1 MTNNNTPTLP
11 TSPQSSW
18 ARNAWLVAGGLA
30 LTAAGVA
37 AGLAW
42 RPAPETELVAAG
54 SLEATR
60 ASLAPHET
68 IVEPAQHPA
77 VQPTDEVPGAVEP
90 QPAPKKSAAKPAPRS
105 SRSTANAS
113 SGRTPLATRQAALC
127 SHCGVVEGVREVR
140 EKGQGTGLGAIAG
153 GVVGAAVGN
162 QAGKGNGRK
171 AMTVLGAIGGGLAG
185 NEIEKRARA
194 ETVYEVRVRMD
205 DGSLR
210 TLRQKTAPTPGA
222 RVTVDGNTLR
232 MARVPGGDGSLMRTS
247 TGA

>member
-1 MTNNNTPTLP
+1 MTNN
-11 TSPQSSW
+11 TSTFPAPPQSSW

-30 LTAAGVA
+30 LAAAGVA

-42 RPAPETELVAAG
+42 RPAPETELVAPG

-60 ASLAPHET
+60 ASLAPHEA
-68 IVEPAQHPA
+68 IVEPAEKPA
-77 VQPTDEVPGAVEP
+77 DEVQAAAETK
-90 QPAPKKSAAKPAPRS
+90 PAPKKSATQAQAQRS
-105 SRSTANAS
+105 SRSAARAGHGS
-113 SGRTPLATRQAALC
+113 TPLATRQTALC

-185 NEIEKRARA
+185 NEIEKRARG
-194 ETVYEVRVRMD
+194 ETVYEVQVRMD

-210 TLRQKTAPTPGA
+210 TLRQKTAPMPGA

-232 MARVPGGDGSLMRTS
+232 TTRAPGGDGSLMRTS